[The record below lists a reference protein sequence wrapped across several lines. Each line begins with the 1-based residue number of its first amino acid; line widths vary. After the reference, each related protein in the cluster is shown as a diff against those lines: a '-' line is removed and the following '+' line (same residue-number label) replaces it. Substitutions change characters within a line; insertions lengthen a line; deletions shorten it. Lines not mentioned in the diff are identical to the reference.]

1 MEVELKDNILLLD
14 DRDLMVDAFA
24 LLGGNENLV
33 QQMIHRLVDT
43 DYRFVRACLLRLLN
57 DPAALLRMSL
67 SACPPLSC
75 GEKTC

>member
-1 MEVELKDNILLLD
+1 MECKDNILLLD
-14 DRDLMVDAFA
+14 ERDLMVDAFA

-43 DYRFVRACLLRLLN
+43 DYRFVRACLSRLLN

-67 SACPPLSC
+67 SACPPLSY